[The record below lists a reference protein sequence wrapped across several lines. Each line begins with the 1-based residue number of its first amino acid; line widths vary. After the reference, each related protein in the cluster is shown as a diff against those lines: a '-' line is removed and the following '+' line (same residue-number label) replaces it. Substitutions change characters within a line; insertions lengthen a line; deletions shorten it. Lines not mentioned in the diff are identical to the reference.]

1 MRPASITRR
10 RFMAAGVAVLGSLGL
25 TALRPWRALV
35 RIVAP
40 SEEARLM
47 GLFAHPESARAVG
60 MRYLETYR
68 SDASPAGLLERLT
81 RSLSVERSIHE
92 LDDEALRARLLSCI
106 RSDFESGR
114 VVDLDGWVVSSTEA
128 DICALVALA

>member
-10 RFMAAGVAVLGSLGL
+10 RFIAAGVAVVGSLGL
-25 TALRPWRALV
+25 TTLRPWRALV

-60 MRYLETYR
+60 MRYLETSR
-68 SDASPAGLLERLT
+68 NEASSRLLGRLS
-81 RSLSVERSIHE
+81 RGLSVDRSIQE
-92 LDDEALRARLLSCI
+92 LDDRELRARLLSRI
-106 RSDFESGR
+106 QSDFESGR

-128 DICALVALA
+128 DLYALAALA